1 MSMKRFALILVV
13 VACWAGLVRAET
25 LLPGDREVWF
35 LLKGARAELFE
46 NILPF
51 WLEHSFEDRNDGF
64 VGRMSNDL
72 TIDRYA
78 QKNLS
83 MTARLLWFFSAVHR
97 LEPNE
102 ECLEAAERAFEY
114 LEEYF
119 LDEDEGGYFW
129 RLEPSGRPQ
138 DRKKVL
144 YGHAFVVYSLSEYY
158 LASGEE
164 EALEEAKKLFDWIE
178 SKFRDEESSHGY
190 FEILTQDWDSFRKAA
205 LSKGVPVG
213 GKTMNAHL
221 HLLEAYANLYRVW
234 PDPRMKMALTELTRL
249 FIDKM
254 LNIEGY
260 YFYQAFDGEW
270 EPLGESYSFGHD
282 LEAVWLLCDAAETLD
297 DPELIQEVYD
307 LSLKVTDA
315 VLMLGV
321 DKDGGLFNE
330 GEDGVVTKNGKSW
343 WPQAEAVTGFLQA
356 WQITQDLR
364 YLNAATGIW
373 EFIEKR
379 LVDSKNGEWFKS
391 ISAAREP
398 KAEKISEWKGPYHN
412 GRACIELIK
421 RLQ

>member
-1 MSMKRFALILVV
+1 MKRFVILAAAVF
-13 VACWAGLVRAET
+13 CFAGFVRAET
-25 LLPGDREVWF
+25 ILPGDREARF
-35 LLKGARAELFE
+35 LLRGARAELFE

-51 WLEHSFEDRNDGF
+51 WLGHSFEERNDGF

-78 QKNLS
+78 EKNLS
-83 MTARLLWFFSAVHR
+83 MAARLLWFFSAAHR
-97 LEPNE
+97 LKPDDD
-102 ECLEAAERAFEY
+102 CLEAAERAAEY

-119 LDEDEGGYFW
+119 FDDDEEGYFW
-129 RLEPSGRPQ
+129 RLHSNGRPL
-138 DRKKVL
+138 DKKKVL
-144 YGHAFVVYSLSEYY
+144 YGHAFVVYGLSEYVM
-158 LASGEE
+158 ATGDE
-164 EALEEAKKLFDWIE
+164 EALEKAKKLFELIE
-178 SKFRDEESSHGY
+178 SKFCDEESGHGY
-190 FEILTQDWDSFRKAA
+190 LEILTQDWDSFRKAA
-205 LSKGVPVG
+205 LLKGVPEG

-221 HLLEAYANLYRVW
+221 HMLEAYANLYRAW
-234 PDPRMKMALTELTRL
+234 PDPRVEDALRKLVRL

-254 LNIEGY
+254 LNAEES
-260 YFYQAFDGEW
+260 YFYQAFDEEW
-270 EPLGESYSFGHD
+270 EPLNESYSFGHD
-282 LEAVWLLCDAAETLD
+282 LEAVWLVCDAAETLD

-321 DKDGGLFNE
+321 DKDGGLFNQGE
-330 GEDGVVTKNGKSW
+330 GGVVTQTGKSW
-343 WPQAEAVTGFLQA
+343 WPQAEGVTGFLQA

-364 YLNAATGIW
+364 YLNAATGVW

-391 ISAAREP
+391 ASDAGKP
-398 KAEKISEWKGPYHN
+398 KGVKISEWKGPYHN